1 VEILVGVAGAV
12 GDEFVVWDIIRS
24 NWLFHVLELWN
35 IHLLF
40 GNIQRV
46 MFHCLLTI
54 VSNSK
59 FQFFEVAVYLILL
72 KLCLFL
78 ARDLR

>member
-1 VEILVGVAGAV
+1 VEVLVGIAGAV

-24 NWLFHVLELWN
+24 NRLFHVLELWN

-46 MFHCLLTI
+46 MFHCLQTI

-78 ARDLR
+78 AKDLR